1 MTEIII
7 ISTFQ
12 GQKVIDWWLH
22 NVKWQICLVYIQDDE
37 RGEIETWIYN
47 VLLSFMNATLNEYNK
62 KSTFNGT
69 QCEKCAKNLRKS
81 M

>member
-1 MTEIII
+1 VTEIII

-12 GQKVIDWWLH
+12 GQKVSELCCIMSSGKYAL
-22 NVKWQICLVYIQDDE
+22 YIQDDD
-37 RGEIETWIYN
+37 RGEIETWVYN
-47 VLLSFMNATLNEYNK
+47 VLLSFMNDTLNEYNK

-81 M
+81 I